1 MSLAV
6 LSRAACAS
14 MSTTSTTTT
23 TTTRDRGDRY
33 IWPHGMGPI
42 TQLQYDDQMYTFV
55 LRITGYVQLIT
66 SLLNIFYTT
75 AQFPQQVR
83 LQKPEE
89 TQIKTFSVATG
100 ALIIWRT
107 LVVGSRILTF
117 VMFASLFYS
126 WLYVV
131 ICFHYSLM
139 FSLVFYQMRL
149 TENVGLISRV
159 IYNVV
164 TPFVYIFDF
173 CVNWLAGPTRYWY
186 VMVYV
191 PMYCENLLMS
201 ALGLWRALT
210 RPSPD
215 YVIPGCICAVIMFPL
230 GVLVQAAY
238 YRYWHPNV
246 ALKAKTGTRDPSEPD
261 AALSPRQ
268 SRKTTQLRKVTWSR
282 FRNEV
287 FIANHPQPL

>member
-1 MSLAV
+1 M
-6 LSRAACAS
+6 
-14 MSTTSTTTT
+14 TE
-23 TTTRDRGDRY
+23 
-33 IWPHGMGPI
+33 
-42 TQLQYDDQMYTFV
+42 FV
-55 LRITGYVQLIT
+55 LLFCCILGYVQLIT

-107 LVVGSRILTF
+107 LIVGSRILAF
-117 VMFASLFYS
+117 VMFASLFYY

-131 ICFHYSLM
+131 IGFHYLLM
-139 FSLVFYQMRL
+139 FSLIFYQMRL

-159 IYNVV
+159 VYNVV

-201 ALGLWRALT
+201 ALGLWYAST
-210 RPSPD
+210 TPSPAWFVVPICVC
-215 YVIPGCICAVIMFPL
+215 VIIAFPL
-230 GVLVQAAY
+230 GLLVQAAY

-246 ALKAKTGTRDPSEPD
+246 ALKAKSGTQSEVD
-261 AALSPRQ
+261 FAFTERQ
-268 SRKTTQLRKVTWSR
+268 SAQTIQMRYMTWST
-282 FRNEV
+282 FHNEV
-287 FIANHPQPL
+287 LIANHAQIIGDRLQANTEA

>member
-1 MSLAV
+1 MFLLLLCWIS
-6 LSRAACAS
+6 
-14 MSTTSTTTT
+14 
-23 TTTRDRGDRY
+23 G
-33 IWPHGMGPI
+33 
-42 TQLQYDDQMYTFV
+42 YT
-55 LRITGYVQLIT
+55 QLIT

-107 LVVGSRILTF
+107 LIVGSRILAF
-117 VMFASLFYS
+117 VLFASLFYY
-126 WLYVV
+126 WLYIV
-131 ICFHYSLM
+131 IGFHYVLM

-149 TENVGLISRV
+149 TEDVGLISRV
-159 IYNVV
+159 VYNVV

-201 ALGLWRALT
+201 ALGLWHAFT
-210 RPSPD
+210 TPSPD
-215 YVIPGCICAVIMFPL
+215 WYIVPICLCVITAFPL

-246 ALKAKTGTRDPSEPD
+246 TLKAKTGTQSELD
-261 AALSPRQ
+261 GASERHQLAQ
-268 SRKTTQLRKVTWSR
+268 TTKLQYMTWST

-287 FIANHPQPL
+287 FVANHSQRSSVRSGMNTEA